1 MKQVWTSARMVTR
14 ELRRNRTAV
23 SLLFLVPTV
32 LYGLIQITTG
42 ERAIPFLL
50 SGRGVGL
57 LAGSERALSLLF
69 MGTTAMCGLM
79 AFLSFTFTW
88 RPIQTDRRLV
98 FEGYRPWELFAAKVI
113 VITGAAAAVAIYV
126 TGLLLAFYHPSRL
139 GGVFLGF
146 FLGGLLYGLIGI
158 ALGVVCRRE
167 LDGIL
172 AMLLLVNV
180 DPGWLQNPVF
190 YAGAQHRVVIQWL
203 PSHHFCQLTL
213 LSAFTEKPLGT
224 ELAYGGTWLAVVGL
238 IAAIG
243 YRLRIGLV
251 RRRDGVPSARP
262 SGR

>member
-1 MKQVWTSARMVTR
+1 MKRVWTSARMVAR

-42 ERAIPFLL
+42 DRSIPFLL

-57 LAGSERALSLLF
+57 LAASERALSLLF

-79 AFLSFTFTW
+79 AFLAFTFTW

-98 FEGYRPWELFAAKVI
+98 FEGYRPWELLGAKVL
-113 VITGAAAAVAIYV
+113 VITGAAAAVATYV
-126 TGLLLAFYHPSRL
+126 TALLLAFYQPARL
-139 GGVFLGF
+139 GGVWLGF

-158 ALGVVCRRE
+158 VVGVISRRE

-172 AMLLLVNV
+172 GILLLVNV

-190 YAGAQHRVVIQWL
+190 YAGAQHRAVIQWL
-203 PSHHFCQLTL
+203 PSHHSCQLTL
-213 LSAFTEKPLGT
+213 LSAFTEKSLAA
-224 ELAYGGTWLAVVGL
+224 ELLYCGAWLAVLGL
-238 IAAIG
+238 IAAAG
-243 YRLRIGLV
+243 YRLRIGMV
-251 RRRDGVPSARP
+251 RRRDGARQDVIK
-262 SGR
+262 